1 MLRLVGGG
9 RKDGVRLAGVIRN
22 VCSLVLTLVLLF
34 TATGFA
40 DMNGI
45 GVVKYSKGIV
55 RATVDGIEKDLA
67 GSDLV
72 VSGERIQSGQ
82 DGKAM
87 VRLLPDQA
95 FVDIRAQT
103 VFTLKRIKVKDKK
116 LRRVKLEVGEV
127 VFGLKKKSEPIQ
139 CENAQTQATAVSGR
153 FACKSDEKGTALILV
168 QDGEVSIYNRP
179 KDLTVVVRSGQKAI
193 SDLNGIKV
201 SDATDSELEQVGFR
215 QNTIEVDFVNPE
227 TEEFTTLE
235 VEYETNF

>member
-1 MLRLVGGG
+1 M
-9 RKDGVRLAGVIRN
+9 RLATLAIAL
-22 VCSLVLTLVLLF
+22 VCVLTGMGR
-34 TATGFA
+34 AGIS
-40 DMNGI
+40 GI
-45 GVVKYSKGIV
+45 GVVKYSKGNV
-55 RATVDGIEKDLA
+55 RATVEGMEKDLV

-72 VSGERIQSGQ
+72 ATGEKIQSGQ
-82 DGKAM
+82 DGKAV

-103 VFTLKRIKVKDKK
+103 VFTIKRIKVKDKR

-139 CENAQTQATAVSGR
+139 CENSQTQATASTGR
-153 FACKSDEKGTALILV
+153 FACKSDEKGTAMILV
-168 QDGEVSIYNRP
+168 QDGEVSVYNRP
-179 KDLTVVVRSGQKAI
+179 KDLTVVVRSGQKAV

-215 QNTIEVDFVNPE
+215 QNTVEVDFVNPE